1 MKYSLF
7 TPKGLYANQGGKP
20 LAEAIYET
28 ALKLFA
34 KYGARGGSLK
44 TDPGSLVD
52 LTAFMIAITFARIAA
67 SLNKVDGERFAA
79 GAYYL
84 LAQLEAEHGL
94 SPGADDTL
102 KTRRAALAAAKR
114 APQGN
119 APAPLQQQLADELGD
134 AFLGLYSP
142 TSAEASIWPADLGD
156 APQLLAA
163 ESIERK
169 IVRITGA
176 VSTGLGA
183 SQAVQYTRVDPD
195 PGSGHTLTVGDRL
208 VVEPEILGRAEVV
221 TVEAVGTDGS
231 ELTFT
236 ATFEQAHEPGCVATQ
251 MPFPAWTSSQ
261 KTILVA
267 LSADGAVD
275 PVTRGKAD
283 KLLDRILSGVTTW
296 ALCPTSGAGTIGPWT
311 LDDPLFGRLDCNP
324 MDTVS
329 VT

>member
-7 TPKGLYANQGGKP
+7 TPKGLYANEGGKP
-20 LAEAIYET
+20 LAEAIHET

-34 KYGARGGSLK
+34 KYGARNGSFK
-44 TDPGSLVD
+44 TDPGSTVD
-52 LTAFMIAITFARIAA
+52 LVAFTIAITFARIAA
-67 SLNKVDGERFAA
+67 SLGKVDGERFAL

-134 AFLGLYSP
+134 AFLGLYTP
-142 TSAEASIWPADLGD
+142 TASSAVVWPADLGD

-183 SQAVQYTRVDPD
+183 SQAVQYTRIDPD

-221 TVEAVGTDGS
+221 TVEAVGTDGDA
-231 ELTFT
+231 LTFT
-236 ATFEQAHEPGCVATQ
+236 ATFNEAHEPGCVAAQ

-261 KTILVA
+261 KSLLVA
-267 LSADGAVD
+267 LSANGAVD
-275 PVTRGKAD
+275 PVARGKAD
-283 KLLDRILSGVTTW
+283 KLLGRILSGVTTW

-311 LDDPLFGRLDCNP
+311 IGDPLLGQIGRNP
-324 MDTVS
+324 IGTITV
-329 VT
+329 T